1 MGGHMRV
8 FFGGAEKSSHRRIL
22 ERAGV
27 TRFGVNLT
35 HFPIPKTKELVLSEV
50 FTGETIIY
58 TSEGDEDIHRFDDFI
73 RQHEHNITAVIGR
86 PDYDGAWLGNKYI
99 PVWSDDKD
107 LERLAILCQRYG
119 RVAISDKA
127 ITGKTIPRIRSLAQR
142 WGVQLYGLT
151 SKPDSIEALPWDT
164 VIVGSWTS
172 ALRYGETQV
181 WDGHALRRYPAQ
193 QKDSSRKKHR
203 ADIQRL
209 GLNPDLVLADDTTEV
224 GMLAIRSW
232 QAWESRVYDPQK
244 QTPREALMT
253 DSTPH
258 EIAITPLTPTGEV
271 GVSGGTSIAMTPP
284 EKRHESERLLLPVMG
299 VESIT
304 TIGQKTQSEQGESY
318 EVDPEEV
325 PVIRYTNSLL
335 RQCDNCYLASKCP
348 AYKEHT
354 ECGFSLPVEIRTKD
368 QLQSA
373 LRALLEMQVSRVMFA
388 RFAEEME
395 GQGLDTGLS
404 AEIDRMFSLVNKFKD
419 ISDTRDVI
427 RMEVEARG
435 SAGVLSRLFGQKAGE
450 TARELST
457 PLPTQALDEMAMEII
472 DYEGD

>member
-1 MGGHMRV
+1 MRV
-8 FFGGAEKSSHRRIL
+8 FFGGAEKGSHRRIL

-27 TRFGVNLT
+27 TQFGVNLT
-35 HFPIPKTKELVLSEV
+35 HFPIPKTKELVLSET
-50 FTGETIIY
+50 FTGEVIIY
-58 TSEGDEDIHRFDDFI
+58 TSEGDEDIHRFDEFL
-73 RQHEHNITAVIGR
+73 RQHEHHITAVIGR
-86 PDYDGAWLGNKYI
+86 PDYDGAWLGAKYV
-99 PVWSDDKD
+99 PVWSDDQD
-107 LERLAILCQRYG
+107 LERLAILCQKHG

-151 SKPDSIEALPWDT
+151 SKPDSIEALPWHT
-164 VIVGSWTS
+164 VVIGSWTS
-172 ALRYGETQV
+172 AIRYGETQV
-181 WDGHALRRYPAQ
+181 WDGHGLRRYPAQ
-193 QKDSSRKKHR
+193 QKESARKKHR

-209 GLNPDLVLADDTTEV
+209 GLNPDLVIADDTTEV

-232 QAWESRVYDPQK
+232 QAWESRAYDPRK
-244 QTPREALMT
+244 QPPKEGSMSDL
-253 DSTPH
+253 TPH
-258 EIAITPLTPTGEV
+258 EITMTPLSTTGEV
-271 GVSGGTSIAMTPP
+271 GVPGGTSIAMTPP

-299 VESIT
+299 LETIT
-304 TIGQKTQSEQGESY
+304 SIGQKTPSEQGESY
-318 EVDPEEV
+318 EIDPEEV
-325 PVIRYTNSLL
+325 TVIRHTNSLL

-348 AYKEHT
+348 AYKEHS

-368 QLQSA
+368 QLQAA

-388 RFAEEME
+388 RFAEEMD

-404 AEIDRMFSLVNKFKD
+404 AEIDRMFNLVNKFKD

-450 TARELST
+450 TARELSA
-457 PLPTQALDEMAMEII
+457 PLPPQALDEMAMEII
-472 DYEGD
+472 DPDDD